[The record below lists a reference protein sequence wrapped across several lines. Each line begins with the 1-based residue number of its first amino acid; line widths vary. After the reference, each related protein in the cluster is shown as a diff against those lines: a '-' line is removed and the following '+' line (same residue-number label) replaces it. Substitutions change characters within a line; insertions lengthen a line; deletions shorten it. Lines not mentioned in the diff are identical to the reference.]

1 MVGHMVFR
9 VVAEEL
15 TAGWLVKVDA
25 DGHGSAE
32 VTAPDIDTALRMAVP
47 YMAVVSQP
55 DPLAAL
61 FMRPS
66 APDGPGDE
74 G

>member
-47 YMAVVSQP
+47 YVAT
-55 DPLAAL
+55 L
-61 FMRPS
+61 R
-66 APDGPGDE
+66 GDDDD
-74 G
+74 